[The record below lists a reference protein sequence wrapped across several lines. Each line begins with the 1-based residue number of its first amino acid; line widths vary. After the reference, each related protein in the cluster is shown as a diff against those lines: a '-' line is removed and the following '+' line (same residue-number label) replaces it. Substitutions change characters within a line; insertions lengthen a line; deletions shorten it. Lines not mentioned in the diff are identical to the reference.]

1 MKGGHVR
8 SYKQYFSGELQVL
21 FRKFKEYRSAFF
33 HVKHIN
39 SDLIELLDFWRGSSD
54 EREGTRCFGGWRS
67 STMHFGTRVIADVNA
82 KRISEKTP
90 TSRHLTSVR
99 KTFSWTA
106 GSGRGDN
113 MGQLIVSEFVTL
125 DGVMQAPGAPEED
138 TEGGFKHGGWQAPFS
153 EKESGSLITRDI
165 VRMDALLLGRKTYDI
180 FAAYWPKATTGD
192 IADKLNTAPKFVA
205 SRSRRKLE
213 WNNSTL
219 IQGDLSKEVAR
230 IKQKHGEVH
239 VIGSGN
245 LVQTLLRHDLVDR
258 FNIWVYPLLLGT
270 GKRLFGE
277 GTVPAGLRLTSSQA
291 FPRGAILL
299 AYARAGKPEYGDL
312 SVEAERTT

>member
-1 MKGGHVR
+1 MMPA
-8 SYKQYFSGELQVL
+8 
-21 FRKFKEYRSAFF
+21 SA
-33 HVKHIN
+33 
-39 SDLIELLDFWRGSSD
+39 
-54 EREGTRCFGGWRS
+54 
-67 STMHFGTRVIADVNA
+67 
-82 KRISEKTP
+82 
-90 TSRHLTSVR
+90 
-99 KTFSWTA
+99 
-106 GSGRGDN
+106 RGDI

-125 DGVMQAPGAPEED
+125 DGVMQAPGGPEED

-153 EKESGSLITRDI
+153 DEESGSLITKDI
-165 VRMDALLLGRKTYDI
+165 ERMDALLLGRKTYDI
-180 FAAYWPKATTGD
+180 FAAYWPKATTGK
-192 IADKLNTAPKFVA
+192 IANKLNTAPKFVA

-258 FNIWVYPLLLGT
+258 FNLWVYPLLLGT
-270 GKRLFGE
+270 GKRLFDE
-277 GTVPAGLRLTSSQA
+277 GTVPAGLRLTSSRA
-291 FPRGAILL
+291 FPKGAILL
-299 AYARAGKPEYGDL
+299 AYDRAGKPKYGDM